1 MLVTCPSATS
11 STTQSS
17 TQTATRTSSNAPSQS
32 ATPTQ
37 TPSQTATQTSTSTPS
52 QSPTLTQSVS
62 QTPTPTRLDVITCG
76 STYTSSNVLAGDQFG
91 FGPGQDV
98 AYSLTL
104 TATTSIQ
111 LSTCFDATD
120 YDTIVAIFD
129 VKSKVFVAMNDN
141 APDESCVF
149 KSTISTSLDAVSGLI
164 YPTHFLFSRP
174 LQGSYIVVVDSAE
187 TSSGN
192 FQVSMTC
199 PISCGGIALGS
210 NDMKFSLVLD
220 SSTIVQ
226 VSTCSEST
234 TYDTVV
240 AVVDLLNQVVVASN
254 DDDSEC
260 TETFASTVLVDLV
273 AVSFWFISQWR
284 RN

>member
-1 MLVTCPSATS
+1 MIDVGAVDDATGSFSLSVTCPA
-11 STTQSS
+11 
-17 TQTATRTSSNAPSQS
+17 
-32 ATPTQ
+32 
-37 TPSQTATQTSTSTPS
+37 
-52 QSPTLTQSVS
+52 LG
-62 QTPTPTRLDVITCG
+62 LDVITCG
-76 STYTSSNVLAGDQFG
+76 STYTSSNVLAGDQFAL
-91 FGPGQDV
+91 GPGQDV

-111 LSTCFDATD
+111 LSTCFEATD

-129 VKSKVFVAMNDN
+129 VKSKVLVAMNDN

-220 SSTIVQ
+220 SSTIVE
-226 VSTCSEST
+226 VSTCFEST
-234 TYDTVV
+234 TCDTAV
-240 AVVDLLNQVVVASN
+240 AVVDSLNQVVVASN
-254 DDDSEC
+254 ANNDDDSDI
-260 TETFASTVLVDLV
+260 TGGGETFASTVQVTLD